1 MIERPY
7 GARCKCSN
15 RETGPR
21 QNAKRYVWAYAAGA
35 HEDIKAVVNDF
46 CESGAEANTK
56 AFLDKWRASLVG
68 YDFSAYKQL
77 MGAAAGQITEVG
89 FCAHARRKFHDLHQ
103 VSQSQIAIAIGR
115 NNCLFAGSLRAGQ
128 RAAAVM
134 SLIQLAKLNGHDP
147 HAHLKDVLTSSP
159 THMNSRID
167 ELLPHRWSP
176 APQADALPHR
186 HRVERSDA

>member
-1 MIERPY
+1 MPASLCVSSYGRP
-7 GARCKCSN
+7 
-15 RETGPR
+15 P
-21 QNAKRYVWAYAAGA
+21 
-35 HEDIKAVVNDF
+35 EDIKAVVYDF
-46 CESGAEANTK
+46 CES
-56 AFLDKWRASLVG
+56 R
-68 YDFSAYKQL
+68 
-77 MGAAAGQITEVG
+77 AAANAKANQIRP
-89 FCAHARRKFHDLHQ
+89 A
-103 VSQSQIAIAIGR
+103 AIGR
-115 NNCLFAGSLRAGQ
+115 NNCMLAGSLRARQ

-186 HRVERSDA
+186 HRAERSDA